1 MWEENTLGGYT
12 SDDDEKRNPF
22 EGETIF
28 SVFNKVRDAI
38 PDVPKPILDLN
49 QSVLDLWNRTPYGQ
63 VEEFVPQKVSELAA
77 KAGLPEPV
85 GQGLSLAA
93 TIAIPGPGEGMQA
106 NKALQGLKRARKA
119 SKVVDDIDIFRQ
131 PPNAT
136 LQPAFATAGVPNTIF
151 SKGVNL
157 SDDANLSKNFFEIK
171 GSPRD
176 QNLTRST
183 DPFSER
189 LIESNRKNPGSLAN
203 QVFEELGEAR
213 RASTHHIFDAYT
225 TGSAYKNHPQ
235 GERIRRRLFAKGK
248 ETGDS
253 IYNYVTAYDSLVN
266 RARIAK
272 RDNLMKLFGV
282 DKRAADDLL
291 KIPGDITRKTQLT
304 KADIGEHARILEE
317 VDVSIAP
324 PVRPKEFPPIRNKK
338 GDVIFQAT
346 SQKEWDQRFRIVAE
360 KLGLEDSHLITGQ
373 VNTMIS
379 KINADPSLNIFSQDH
394 FTYFH
399 DNYKRLPSVKKLNAA
414 MVDGSYAKLSVDDA
428 EQMLTEALTDQ
439 RAIVVNYSRM
449 KTRALLQKFPQL
461 RTMSAEEITAFQ
473 KANPHE
479 FALGIRGQ
487 GFDPS
492 YEKLSRRETAMLND
506 DLGKLTTQIFGI
518 TDRPAPKSQMR
529 FTAK

>member
-1 MWEENTLGGYT
+1 MWEENTLGGYI
-12 SDDDEKRNPF
+12 SDDDDDEKRNPF

-28 SVFNKVRDAI
+28 SILGKVRDVI
-38 PDVPKPILDLN
+38 PDVPKPIVDLN
-49 QSVLDLWNRTPYGQ
+49 QSVLDLWDRTPYGQ
-63 VEEFVPQKVSELAA
+63 VEQYVPQQVSELAE
-77 KAGLPEPV
+77 KAGLPDPV

-93 TIAIPGPGEGMQA
+93 AVAIPGPGEGMQA
-106 NKALQGLKRARKA
+106 NKALQGLNRARKV
-119 SKVVDDIDIFRQ
+119 SYKVKDI
-131 PPNAT
+131 PPTTFLPPPT
-136 LQPAFATAGVPNTIF
+136 LQPAGVPNSIF

-157 SDDANLSKNFFEIK
+157 SDDTNLSKNFFKIK

-272 RDNLMKLFGV
+272 RDNLMKLFGI
-282 DKRAADDLL
+282 DKRTADDLL

-304 KADIGEHARILEE
+304 KADIGEHAHILEG

-461 RTMSAEEITAFQ
+461 RTMSAKEITAFQ

-487 GFDPS
+487 GFNPS
-492 YEKLSRRETAMLND
+492 YEKLSRRETAILND